1 MAKNE
6 KFKIKENELNYV
18 VYQTINTLTQQ
29 IYYGVF
35 SFNPAFP
42 KDRYRYE
49 NYIGQGITH
58 PSQLDHLKKTEFLT
72 NVQQYGYQSFKR
84 NDILI
89 TTSEKEA
96 YTKEIELLN
105 ENFLA
110 NPLSLNQRGGGKN
123 GKWSFRAKHRKSVGS
138 MLGKNG
144 NAKPVKCSESGKIY
158 SCIKEASLKLKM
170 NYYNLRI
177 ALKQGTHPTLNYA

>member
-1 MAKNE
+1 MKKND
-6 KFKIKENELNYV
+6 KFKIRENEVNYV

-29 IYYGVF
+29 LYYGVF
-35 SFNPAFP
+35 SFNPKFP

-58 PSQLDHLKKTEFLT
+58 PSQLDHLNKTEFLT
-72 NVQQYGYQSFKR
+72 NVQQYGFQSFKR

-89 TTSEKEA
+89 TTNKDEA

-105 ENFLA
+105 PNFLA

-123 GKWSFRAKHRKSVGS
+123 GKWSYRAKHRKSVS
-138 MLGKNG
+138 TLLGKNP

-158 SCIKEASLKLKM
+158 SCIKEASLKLKCS
-170 NYYNLRI
+170 YYMLRI
-177 ALKQGTHPTLNYA
+177 QLAQGTHPTLNYT